1 MLFLEN
7 SLTDHDPGS
16 IVCVSSVPH
25 EVIHLIQNK
34 DKKESNLGM
43 EGVMKNKVLLQYEW
57 KRLWPMAAIGAA
69 LVFFLLAGMARDLTE
84 ATSSSVGAFLE
95 SFYNSILNIQY
106 SDLGNGDRKST
117 RLNSSHSH

>member
-1 MLFLEN
+1 MVLRKSFLFRLLFLLFLEN

-43 EGVMKNKVLLQYEW
+43 EGVMKDKVLLQYFGW
-57 KRLWPMAAIGAA
+57 LWQP
-69 LVFFLLAGMARDLTE
+69 LVPHLF
-84 ATSSSVGAFLE
+84 
-95 SFYNSILNIQY
+95 SFYWQGWPGI
-106 SDLGNGDRKST
+106 
-117 RLNSSHSH
+117 

>member
-34 DKKESNLGM
+34 DKKENNLGM

-57 KRLWPMAAIGAA
+57 KRLWPMAAIG
-69 LVFFLLAGMARDLTE
+69 
-84 ATSSSVGAFLE
+84 
-95 SFYNSILNIQY
+95 
-106 SDLGNGDRKST
+106 RKPPVV
-117 RLNSSHSH
+117 RWERF

>member
-1 MLFLEN
+1 
-7 SLTDHDPGS
+7 
-16 IVCVSSVPH
+16 
-25 EVIHLIQNK
+25 
-34 DKKESNLGM
+34 M

-95 SFYNSILNIQY
+95 SF
-106 SDLGNGDRKST
+106 
-117 RLNSSHSH
+117 